1 MILYR
6 KLYSHL
12 LEWKSN
18 RNRKPLI
25 IRGARQVGK
34 STLINEFARE
44 FRFFIS
50 VNLEKREDRQIFD
63 TLHDTRDIIN
73 ALFLRAGVPLTDQ
86 PTLIF
91 LDEIQESPE
100 AVTHLRYFHEEYP
113 ELYLIAAG
121 SLLEFALKRIGSFPV
136 GRVEQVVLHPFDFEE
151 FLLAMDRKDIMAE
164 LDNIPFNNYAHD
176 SVLRLF
182 HDYAIIGGM
191 PEVIKQ
197 YSDERNF
204 INLGSI
210 YSNLWQSY
218 RDDIEKYGSN
228 ETERKV
234 LRHIIDTAPFE
245 SDRITMAGFGNSQY
259 RSREIGEAL
268 RALDLARIIQLIYPT
283 TNLTPPVIPDLKRKP
298 RLQFLD
304 TGLLNYSLGIQSEL
318 LGLKDLNSIYRGRL
332 IQHLAA
338 QQFQAQTTSP
348 LYKTLF
354 WVREKANSNA
364 EVDLVYQ
371 SGKYIIPVEV
381 KSGAQGSLRSLHQ
394 FVERSENKI
403 AIRLLANRF
412 SLEKANTPAGTPYLL
427 LNMPYYTSTRI
438 RNYAEWLINQI
449 RL

>member
-1 MILYR
+1 MTLYR
-6 KLYSHL
+6 KLYAHL

-34 STLINEFARE
+34 STLVNDFARE

-63 TLHDTRDIIN
+63 TLHETRDIIN

-100 AVTHLRYFHEEYP
+100 AITQLRYFHEEYP

-121 SLLEFALKRIGSFPV
+121 SLLEFVLKRIPSFPV

-234 LRHIIDTAPFE
+234 LRHIIDTAPYE

-283 TNLTPPVIPDLKRKP
+283 TNLAPPVIPDLKRKP

-304 TGLLNYSLGIQSEL
+304 TGLLNHSLGIQSEL
-318 LGLKDLNSIYRGRL
+318 LGLKDLNSFYRGRL

-412 SLEKANTPAGTPYLL
+412 SLEKAKTPAGTPYLL
-427 LNMPYYTSTRI
+427 MNMPYYTSTRI
-438 RNYAEWLINQI
+438 QKYAEWLINQSRI
-449 RL
+449 

>member
-1 MILYR
+1 MALYR
-6 KLYSHL
+6 KLYARL
-12 LEWKSN
+12 LKWKDTRS
-18 RNRKPLI
+18 RKPLI

-34 STLINEFARE
+34 STLVNDFARE

-50 VNLEKREDRQIFD
+50 VNLEKREDRQVFD
-63 TLHDTRDIIN
+63 TLHETKDIIN
-73 ALFLRAGVPLTDQ
+73 ALFLRAGVPLTDE

-100 AVTHLRYFHEEYP
+100 AVSRLRYLHEEYP
-113 ELYLIAAG
+113 ELYFIAAG
-121 SLLEFALKRIGSFPV
+121 SLLEFAFKRIPSFPV

-151 FLLAMDRKDIMAE
+151 FLLAMNRKDILDE

-176 SVLRLF
+176 SVLKLF

-191 PEVIKQ
+191 PEIVKQ
-197 YSDERNF
+197 YSEEGNF

-228 ETERKV
+228 ETERRI
-234 LRHIIDTAPFE
+234 LRHIIDTAPYE

-268 RALDLARIIQLIYPT
+268 RALDLARIIQIIYPT
-283 TNLTPPVIPDLKRKP
+283 TNLEPPVIPDLKRKP

-304 TGLLNYSLGIQSEL
+304 TGLLNHALGIQSDL
-318 LGLKDLNSIYRGRL
+318 LGVMDLNSIYKGRL

-348 LYKTLF
+348 LYKTVF

-381 KSGAQGSLRSLHQ
+381 KSGAKGSLRSLHQ

-412 SLEKANTPAGTPYLL
+412 SLEKTRTPAGTPYLL

-438 RNYAEWLINQI
+438 QNYAEWLLSQV
-449 RL
+449 